1 MFVDSNTLGTKKNL
15 KDNFGK
21 SSLSQGGLVQCDD
34 CRIIAHG
41 IIVFHYSN
49 FLQIYE
55 FLGQLCSEISHSD

>member
-1 MFVDSNTLGTKKNL
+1 MFVDLNTIGTKKNL

-41 IIVFHYSN
+41 ITFFHYSN
-49 FLQIYE
+49 FYKYMS
-55 FLGQLCSEISHSD
+55 F